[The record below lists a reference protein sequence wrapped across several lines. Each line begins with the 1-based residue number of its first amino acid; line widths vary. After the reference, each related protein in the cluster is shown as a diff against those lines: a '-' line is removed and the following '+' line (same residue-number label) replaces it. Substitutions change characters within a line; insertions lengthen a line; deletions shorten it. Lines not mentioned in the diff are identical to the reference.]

1 MINILLIYVCNLT
14 SISLKMSIEIK
25 QIDNPSDLEKAFA
38 IRRQV
43 FCVEQNV
50 SEEIEMDEFD
60 DVATHILAYIDDNP
74 VGTARWRF
82 TEEGA
87 KLERFAVLK
96 DARGKGVGEELVEYV
111 VNKLQGNDCIY
122 LNAQESVIKFYEKFG
137 FEVVGNR
144 FYEAD
149 IPHKKMIL
157 KQ

>member
-1 MINILLIYVCNLT
+1 ML
-14 SISLKMSIEIK
+14 IEIK
-25 QIDNPSDLEKAFA
+25 QISSFENLEEAFA

-60 DVATHILAYIDDNP
+60 DIATHILAYIYDKP

-82 TEEGA
+82 TKEGV

-96 DARGKGVGEELVEYV
+96 EARGEGVGEALVKYTLDQLKE
-111 VNKLQGNDCIY
+111 NEFIY
-122 LNAQESVIKFYEKFG
+122 LNAQESVIKFYKKFG
-137 FEVVGNR
+137 FVAAGNR

-149 IPHKKMIL
+149 IPHRKMIL
-157 KQ
+157 K